1 MHFNKSYS
9 IMNLD
14 FNILNS
20 YKDETLRPYQ
30 QDLKSKIYEEWATKK
45 SVMLQMPTGTGK
57 TKLFCSIIKDVH
69 RFGAQSKKAFK
80 TLVLTHKEELVRQV
94 YLELG
99 QKYNLASG
107 IIQGKTMEFHELPV
121 QVACVPTLIRRLD
134 KWTYKDFD
142 IIIVDEA
149 HHIKADSYQKI
160 IKAFDRAKLLGLT
173 ATPYRLS
180 GEGFTKEFE
189 CLITSPTI
197 KEFQKDGFLS
207 QYHYYSIG
215 KDSFVQRTLDGI
227 VKEDIQGDYDSN
239 ELIRLYDKDR
249 IRAQIVETYQK
260 YAAGRKGIVY
270 TINQEHNKHLL
281 EAFSEKGIKAAAIDS
296 KTDSTER
303 TELIEDFRK
312 GNYDI
317 LLNVNIFSEGFDCP
331 DIEFIQLARPTKS
344 MSMYLQQVG
353 RGLRPHEEKEAVIIL
368 DNVGLYNRFGLPSAK
383 RNWEFYFKGRE
394 KNETGKKFVKR
405 SLDIES
411 RQREQDLSEGNE
423 KVDLIYTSY
432 EGAPDEEFSDILDPG
447 IANEVA
453 EHLYKRY
460 CTCAKKVHEEYY
472 RHFELQKHELGYYYL
487 VNNQLDK
494 EELVRKNDVFNIFIE
509 EKLSRKGG
517 KYAEIISNW
526 DFNQLSIFEV
536 FYNRIQISKHV
547 LNIWWYITE
556 EKFDLRGCIMEF
568 YIYWY
573 QVEKKNNNNNFKYDM
588 FKVAENMY
596 KANKLTLKGYSR
608 YLHSLFSDYGKGN
621 DNNHSLKYPNILYL
635 FLKFSWTNIEHIE
648 NLNILFHLFWR
659 LFDNMEYL
667 KEINEN
673 INSKNN
679 DSEN

>member
-1 MHFNKSYS
+1 MD
-9 IMNLD
+9 LD
-14 FNILNS
+14 FNILSS

-45 SVMLQMPTGTGK
+45 SVMLQLPTGTGK

-134 KWTYKDFD
+134 KWTHKDFD

-296 KTDSTER
+296 KTDSTKR
-303 TELIEDFRK
+303 TELIEGFRK
-312 GNYDI
+312 GDYDI

-432 EGAPDEEFSDILDPG
+432 DEILGEEYADVLDPG

-453 EHLYKRY
+453 EYLYNRY
-460 CTCAKKVHEEYY
+460 CVCAKRVHEEYY
-472 RHFELQKHELGYYYL
+472 SYYELCKHELGYYYL
-487 VNNQLDK
+487 
-494 EELVRKNDVFNIFIE
+494 KNTDNDGFNIDIRD
-509 EKLSRKGG
+509 KLSRKGG
-517 KYAEIISNW
+517 KYHDLLYNVWTFEQEVIFHLFYDRIRLFRSVI
-526 DFNQLSIFEV
+526 DFCEYVVDNNQIPEEDDW
-536 FYNRIQISKHV
+536 SK
-547 LNIWWYITE
+547 
-556 EKFDLRGCIMEF
+556 KFDLFMNLCKERYEGFSREIF
-568 YIYWY
+568 RLFIYY
-573 QVEKKNNNNNFKYDM
+573 GLGKEKLDKIEDEKTHITNRAVIYLLGDM
-588 FKVAENMY
+588 Y
-596 KANKLTLKGYSR
+596 
-608 YLHSLFSDYGKGN
+608 FSNAIY
-621 DNNHSLKYPNILYL
+621 NIL
-635 FLKFSWTNIEHIE
+635 NGVA
-648 NLNILFHLFWR
+648 
-659 LFDNMEYL
+659 
-667 KEINEN
+667 NE
-673 INSKNN
+673 SA
-679 DSEN
+679 E

>member
-1 MHFNKSYS
+1 MD
-9 IMNLD
+9 LD
-14 FNILNS
+14 FNILSS

-134 KWTYKDFD
+134 KWTHKDFD

-296 KTDSTER
+296 KTDSTKR
-303 TELIEDFRK
+303 TELIEGFRK
-312 GNYDI
+312 GDYDI

-432 EGAPDEEFSDILDPG
+432 DEILGEEYADILDPW

-460 CTCAKKVHEEYY
+460 CNCAKMAYEEYY
-472 RHFELQKHELGYYYL
+472 KNQFELCKHDLGYFYL
-487 VNNQLDK
+487 K
-494 EELVRKNDVFNIFIE
+494 EKSNKQSNIHKENDTYNYIIQ

-517 KYAEIISNW
+517 KYADVICNW
-526 DFNQLSIFEV
+526 DTNQFSLFELQ
-536 FYNRIQISKHV
+536 YNRISV
-547 LNIWWYITE
+547 
-556 EKFDLRGCIMEF
+556 
-568 YIYWY
+568 
-573 QVEKKNNNNNFKYDM
+573 
-588 FKVAENMY
+588 
-596 KANKLTLKGYSR
+596 SR
-608 YLHSLFSDYGKGN
+608 YAISI
-621 DNNHSLKYPNILYL
+621 LKDLQI
-635 FLKFSWTNIEHIE
+635 
-648 NLNILFHLFWR
+648 
-659 LFDNMEYL
+659 
-667 KEINEN
+667 EN
-673 INSKNN
+673 INFLFSINNWLKKTDENGNSDETFTQLKTAINILKKIYLPLEEKLPGFSTRLSYMFQSYGCGNIDKNIELHRKLYNNYPSLVILFSKYMNPN
-679 DSEN
+679 MHYEDGIIAIFKVFENTVLEQFIRRDDISTQRRSD

>member
-1 MHFNKSYS
+1 MSLEMHFNKSYS
-9 IMNLD
+9 YSIMDLD

-30 QDLKSKIYEEWATKK
+30 QDLKSKIYEEWTTKK

-134 KWTYKDFD
+134 KWTHKDFD

-215 KDSFVQRTLDGI
+215 KDSFVQRTLDSI
-227 VKEDIQGDYDSN
+227 VKEDLQGDYDSN

-296 KTDSTER
+296 KTDSTKR

-312 GNYDI
+312 GEYDI

-453 EHLYKRY
+453 YYLYNRY
-460 CTCAKKVHEEYY
+460 CTCAKKVYDEYY
-472 RHFELQKHELGYYYL
+472 KYRYQLCKHELGYYYL
-487 VNNQLDK
+487 KSQNNCNNLEKD
-494 EELVRKNDVFNIFIE
+494 NDYFNQFIS

-517 KYAEIISNW
+517 KYWELLYKVWDRKQTVIYHLFYDRIKLFVSAIQFCIDVNNEIDIEE
-526 DFNQLSIFEV
+526 D
-536 FYNRIQISKHV
+536 ISKYDYF
-547 LNIWWYITE
+547 I
-556 EKFDLRGCIMEF
+556 DLCKE
-568 YIYWY
+568 
-573 QVEKKNNNNNFKYDM
+573 KYDG
-588 FKVAENMY
+588 FSEDIFRLFNSYGLGKDFLDNHLNRFAIKVLGD
-596 KANKLTLKGYSR
+596 LTFRDSINLI
-608 YLHSLFSDYGKGN
+608 LHFS
-621 DNNHSLKYPNILYL
+621 
-635 FLKFSWTNIEHIE
+635 KFSN
-648 NLNILFHLFWR
+648 
-659 LFDNMEYL
+659 
-667 KEINEN
+667 INEFAH
-673 INSKNN
+673 IYIAYRDMIESKEFEP
-679 DSEN
+679 STE